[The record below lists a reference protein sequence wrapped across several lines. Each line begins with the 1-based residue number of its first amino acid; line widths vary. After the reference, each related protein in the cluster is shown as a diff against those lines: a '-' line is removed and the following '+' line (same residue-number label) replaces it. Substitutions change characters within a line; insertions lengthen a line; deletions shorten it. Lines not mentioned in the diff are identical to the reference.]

1 MRLPAAAEALLALPP
16 GRFVA
21 ERDALAKALA
31 ARGDAGAEPVRRL
44 RRPVG
49 MSWMM
54 NRLARE
60 RPEGVEALLAAGE
73 RLRTGQRRALAGQG
87 SIDLRAAERELREG
101 ARALR
106 LAAEPVAAE
115 RGRAAT
121 PAELARLELL
131 LRIAGSAPG
140 PVREALRRGVLER
153 EPELATPDLSG
164 LAILAGAGAPE
175 RRAGRSGAQVGAAK
189 RRRGERTKRDGTGEG
204 RAGREPEVELA
215 RRERAARERAARERQ
230 ARAAAARRELARAEA
245 RAERVASAASAAEA
259 RARAARSRADAAN
272 AEVARRREAVAA
284 LEREA

>member
-87 SIDLRAAERELREG
+87 SIDLRAAERELREA

-121 PAELARLELL
+121 PA
-131 LRIAGSAPG
+131 
-140 PVREALRRGVLER
+140 
-153 EPELATPDLSG
+153 
-164 LAILAGAGAPE
+164 
-175 RRAGRSGAQVGAAK
+175 
-189 RRRGERTKRDGTGEG
+189 
-204 RAGREPEVELA
+204 
-215 RRERAARERAARERQ
+215 
-230 ARAAAARRELARAEA
+230 ELARAEA